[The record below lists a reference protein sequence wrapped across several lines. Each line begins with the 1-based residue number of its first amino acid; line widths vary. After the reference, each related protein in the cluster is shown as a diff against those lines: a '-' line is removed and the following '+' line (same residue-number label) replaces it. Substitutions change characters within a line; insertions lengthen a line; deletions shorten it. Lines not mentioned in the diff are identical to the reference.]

1 MHLLYNCEYT
11 MRLGVVTAS
20 TASLIFVVLVI
31 ALAAAA
37 ARFAGQISQI
47 TLPEINPQAG
57 ALILLGFGL
66 LASLVVMYRAHV

>member
-1 MHLLYNCEYT
+1 

-20 TASLIFVVLVI
+20 TASLIFVVLII
-31 ALAAAA
+31 ALAAVAA
-37 ARFAGQISQI
+37 SYAGHIGDI

-57 ALILLGFGL
+57 AFLLLGFGL

>member
-1 MHLLYNCEYT
+1 

>member
-1 MHLLYNCEYT
+1 MHLLYYCEYT
-11 MRLGVVTAS
+11 MRLGIVTAS

-37 ARFAGQISQI
+37 ASIAGHIGDI

-66 LASLVVMYRAHV
+66 IASLVVMNRAHV

>member
-1 MHLLYNCEYT
+1 

-57 ALILLGFGL
+57 AFILLGVGL